1 MLFVF
6 LCLTSVS
13 MIISGFIRVAPNGIL
28 LFFVYGLVV
37 CVCVC
42 MCGGGGLAAQSCPTL
57 VTPWTVAH
65 HAALSMGYSL
75 PAGASGKEPACQCR
89 RLK

>member
-42 MCGGGGLAAQSCPTL
+42 VC
-57 VTPWTVAH
+57 VVVVV
-65 HAALSMGYSL
+65 
-75 PAGASGKEPACQCR
+75 
-89 RLK
+89 

>member
-1 MLFVF
+1 MIFVF

-13 MIISGFIRVAPNGIL
+13 MIISGSIRVAANGIR

-42 MCGGGGLAAQSCPTL
+42 VCVCGGGLVAQSCPTL
-57 VTPWTVAH
+57 ATPWTVAH
-65 HAALSMGYSL
+65 QAALSMGYSL
-75 PAGASGKEPACQCR
+75 PGDVSGKRTCLSMQET
-89 RLK
+89 